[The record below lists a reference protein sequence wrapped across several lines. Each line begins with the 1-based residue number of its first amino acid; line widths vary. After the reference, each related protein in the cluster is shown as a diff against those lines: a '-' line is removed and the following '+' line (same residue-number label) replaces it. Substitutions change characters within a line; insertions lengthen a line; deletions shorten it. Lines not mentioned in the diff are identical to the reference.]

1 MANETQCAVNADHEG
16 HGGER
21 VMAAVVNDVT
31 DNTRNLGDGM
41 ATDISDMGS
50 LFQNSIDMILYAR
63 GFAVQ
68 HTNMIEL
75 IFC

>member
-1 MANETQCAVNADHEG
+1 
-16 HGGER
+16 
-21 VMAAVVNDVT
+21 MAAVVNDVT

-41 ATDISDMGS
+41 ATDISDMDS
-50 LFQNSIDMILYAR
+50 LFQNSIDMIRYAR